1 MNRLFIYILSFIL
14 MFNGK
19 TTILLYINL
28 FNFGYTLKEYI
39 LYILKLKEFYF
50 FIIGFI
56 LFNINIY
63 KGRKN
68 VLNK

>member
-1 MNRLFIYILSFIL
+1 MNKIFIYIFSFLL
-14 MFNGK
+14 MFNGI

-63 KGRKN
+63 KRRKN

>member
-1 MNRLFIYILSFIL
+1 MGKIFIYILSFLL
-14 MFNGK
+14 MLKGI

-63 KGRKN
+63 KRRKN
-68 VLNK
+68 VFNK

>member
-1 MNRLFIYILSFIL
+1 MNRIILYILSFIL
-14 MFNGK
+14 MLNGI

-28 FNFGYTLKEYI
+28 LNFGYTLKEYL

-50 FIIGFI
+50 FIIGFV
-56 LFNINIY
+56 LLNINIY